1 MAHGVGEQTPSHGNT
16 KIMDSIVNIL
26 SLKGKVALVTGAGQG
41 VGRETALYFAAHGCD
56 AVLVN
61 DFYPERANAV
71 AAEVAALGSR
81 GIAVVGDITNFEII
95 TNLVEAAVKEAGGL
109 HIVVNNAGNAG
120 PNPSF
125 ESLPPFWETGPDD
138 WNVWMGTNLFGV
150 LNICRVA
157 VPLMIQSGGGSI
169 INVISDAGRVGEPH
183 LAIYSAAKAGA
194 AGFGRALAKGVGK
207 HNIRVNSV
215 ALGSIQTKMLRQ
227 YIMRRVGEPRD
238 AASLILFLASEAS
251 TWISGQTYPVNGG
264 YSVSQ

>member
-1 MAHGVGEQTPSHGNT
+1 
-16 KIMDSIVNIL
+16 MDSMVNIL

-215 ALGSIQTKMLRQ
+215 ALGSIQTPGVQQRFDDPEAMKKMLRQ